1 MEIRSCGNEGHED
14 GGVGM
19 KGKSSVIKGSE
30 GETLCHSG
38 LFREEEAGKGRGSLW
53 ILFTALYEN

>member
-1 MEIRSCGNEGHED
+1 METDSCGNEGRGD

-30 GETLCHSG
+30 GETLG
-38 LFREEEAGKGRGSLW
+38 QGALFRKEEAGKGSGSLW
-53 ILFTALYEN
+53 ILFPAL